1 MELHYIIY
9 LVNGSGRRMSSVPA
23 YSDDE
28 AREAVADLLDGT
40 LDIDHRIE
48 IVRTK

>member
-1 MELHYIIY
+1 MTLHYIVY
-9 LVNGSGRRMSSVPA
+9 LVNGSGKRVGSVPA

-28 AREAVADLLDGT
+28 CIEATRDLLDGT
-40 LDIDHRIE
+40 LDMEHTIE